1 MIITDMALERLPKL
15 LLRRKKQVGIQ
26 YVQPIKP
33 NLMIVD
39 KRKRPRD
46 RCPRILLQGGKKA
59 CANGA
64 FYGPYFKFF
73 KTFNSTMFFLKIFYL
88 FTRDIEKEAETQAE
102 GGEAGSMQEA

>member
-73 KTFNSTMFFLKIFYL
+73 KTFKKKRRRSKIQ
-88 FTRDIEKEAETQAE
+88 DENGEVGKEETI
-102 GGEAGSMQEA
+102 

>member
-46 RCPRILLQGGKKA
+46 RCPRILL
-59 CANGA
+59 
-64 FYGPYFKFF
+64 
-73 KTFNSTMFFLKIFYL
+73 
-88 FTRDIEKEAETQAE
+88 
-102 GGEAGSMQEA
+102 